1 MPYVL
6 DTNAIS
12 DILKRDT
19 IVRTRMETAIL
30 GGEQVKV
37 NGLSYYE
44 VKRGLLD
51 AGAPDTIHRLER
63 FCKRFS
69 MLFLDTQNLFD
80 RAAQIHADL
89 KGQGLP
95 LKDADI
101 LIASCAMEH
110 RHVLVT
116 NDPDFDRIDGLEVE
130 DWRN

>member
-12 DILKRDT
+12 DILRRDT
-19 IVRTRMETAIL
+19 VVRTRLETAIL

-37 NGLSYYE
+37 NGLAYYE

-51 AGAPDTIHRLER
+51 AEAHDTIHRLER
-63 FCKRFS
+63 FCIKFG

-89 KGQGLP
+89 KAQGHP
-95 LKDADI
+95 LTDADI

-110 RHVLVT
+110 RHILVS
-116 NDPDFDRIDGLEVE
+116 NDSDFNRIDGLEVE